1 MFYWGYLEL
10 YISQDFKI
18 LLFFREKDF
27 EIFVK
32 WVIFAENDIIMTKA
46 ELRATLLNELNA
58 FLDDDV
64 MMQRAI
70 YALRALRDD
79 SMGCDILREPPC
91 QYSIEELKQRLI
103 RTETEA
109 MSGEGVNEEEMN
121 SIIDSIL

>member
-10 YISQDFKI
+10 YISQDFEI
-18 LLFFREKDF
+18 LRFFREKDF

-70 YALRALRDD
+70 YALRALRED
-79 SMGCDILREPPC
+79 SLGCDNLSDPPC
-91 QYSIEELKQRLI
+91 QYSVEE
-103 RTETEA
+103 
-109 MSGEGVNEEEMN
+109 VNERIDKNREEIKQGK
-121 SIIDSIL
+121 SYSHKDVKKKYGL

>member
-1 MFYWGYLEL
+1 
-10 YISQDFKI
+10 
-18 LLFFREKDF
+18 
-27 EIFVK
+27 
-32 WVIFAENDIIMTKA
+32 MTKA
-46 ELRATLLNELNA
+46 ELRATLLNEINA

-64 MMQRAI
+64 MMERAI

-79 SMGCDILREPPC
+79 SMGRDILSEPPC